1 MSFTT
6 LISLLSI
13 TRQDLFNLITDIYRC
28 KQIGSYF
35 QPSDTIWFI
44 TYLSHLTMI
53 INSSINFIIYCII
66 GKRFR
71 KEMFQCFNLSSSGY
85 IEKRV
90 KTTTSLFAKQISEIS
105 TITQISHTTC
115 KQSIAM
121 SSKSVSLDD
130 KESQNS
136 EDEFSKLI
144 NVENVFSEKK

>member
-53 INSSINFIIYCII
+53 INSSINFIIYCLI

-71 KEMFQCFNLSSSGY
+71 KEMFQCFNLSSSAY

-105 TITQISHTTC
+105 TITQLSQTAC
-115 KQSIAM
+115 KQSLAM
-121 SSKSVSLDD
+121 SSKSVSMED

-144 NVENVFSEKK
+144 NVENILSEKK